1 MADTPDNGHDTSSLR
16 SVGAGSI
23 DRAMAA
29 TRLTA
34 SSSSNISNYASS
46 VSSDN
51 QSQSHAHSQNLTGSG
66 SGSGG
71 LPGTPVSRRSGGW
84 DRQTLSPA
92 AAARVRHDDSNNEDY
107 APHQSSS
114 LRPSSEL
121 LEDSSDSSDEYVST
135 YKPLKTASRSKRFFQ
150 SMVNKFTKSS
160 VRYGHL
166 PNNQVCI
173 PFSWPISSLAAN
185 PPFSKNKIEM
195 LSPLAPRPKRVLDV
209 GTGGGIWALLTSV
222 LLFTIA
228 TKHPYCHV
236 LGVDIDPVHPPYTK
250 SNCTFKVMD
259 ITQDWDFPG
268 GGNFDFIHIRQLG
281 DINDKQKMIQAA
293 FDNLRPGGWVE
304 LTEWIAILQ
313 SPDHSLDGTAFRKWN
328 NLLEEGLQSFGTT
341 VLYPETF
348 KSLLQKTGFE
358 PVIDT
363 RNGAPTNAC
372 YPGKKLQRIGHLMTQ
387 NWLLILEPLSMPVFT
402 QGLGW
407 TPEQVLALLA
417 EVRREIGNTKYHSF
431 MTLITVCAQK
441 PWDGIP
447 RSSSSTS
454 ATASRSESS
463 LVQASRSGTP
473 LPYLGDKPL

>member
-16 SVGAGSI
+16 SAGAGSI

-51 QSQSHAHSQNLTGSG
+51 QSQSHAYSQNLTGSG

-166 PNNQVCI
+166 PNNQQEQDRNVI
-173 PFSWPISSLAAN
+173 QHTVIINVFKGQLQ
-185 PPFSKNKIEM
+185 
-195 LSPLAPRPKRVLDV
+195 LSPLAPRPKRALDV
-209 GTGGGIWALLTSV
+209 GTGGGIWAL
-222 LLFTIA
+222 
-228 TKHPYCHV
+228 HPYCHV

-328 NLLEEGLQSFGTT
+328 NLLEEGLQSFGATM
-341 VLYPETF
+341 LYPETF

-407 TPEQVLALLA
+407 TPEQVQALLA

>member
-23 DRAMAA
+23 DRVMAA

-107 APHQSSS
+107 APHHSSS

-135 YKPLKTASRSKRFFQ
+135 YKPLKT
-150 SMVNKFTKSS
+150 
-160 VRYGHL
+160 YGDYHYSL
-166 PNNQVCI
+166 SFDANQVGQGVTLKTFLPVNGQQIYQIFC
-173 PFSWPISSLAAN
+173 SLWALAKQPTN

-222 LLFTIA
+222 LLLTIA

-431 MTLITVCAQK
+431 MTL
-441 PWDGIP
+441 
-447 RSSSSTS
+447 
-454 ATASRSESS
+454 
-463 LVQASRSGTP
+463 
-473 LPYLGDKPL
+473 